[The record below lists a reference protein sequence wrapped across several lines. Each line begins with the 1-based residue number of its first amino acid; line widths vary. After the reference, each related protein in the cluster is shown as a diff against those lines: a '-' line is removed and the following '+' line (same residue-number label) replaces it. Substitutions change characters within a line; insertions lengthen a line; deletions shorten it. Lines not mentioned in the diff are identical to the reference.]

1 MEPSKSGDA
10 LSQAEDKTVKR
21 KLPSM
26 QEGLN
31 RLGGQPQN
39 LVLAGRYLLQEE
51 VGTGGMGRVFKAQDQ
66 RQDSTCAVKVMHNH
80 LKDDKISRKRF
91 EREAELAISLRHD
104 NIVAVSDFGLTEA
117 NEPYIVMEYLV
128 GESLAEI
135 IQRQGFLPVEQFTSI
150 FLEVCRGLS
159 YAHGANV
166 VHRDMKPSNI
176 MKTDCGQIKIVD
188 FGIAKACART
198 GEICPTSASAL
209 KNLLTARE
217 IDRETEDLLQD
228 LTQPGEIFGSP
239 LYMSPEQCYGE
250 EADCRSEVYALGCM
264 MYEALTGQTPLRGR
278 NAMETMLKRVHDQ
291 PPRLSEE
298 KGERQFPQVLEDL
311 IARCLQKEPDK
322 RFQTALALYEALEQ
336 IGHAK

>member
-1 MEPSKSGDA
+1 
-10 LSQAEDKTVKR
+10 
-21 KLPSM
+21 M
-26 QEGLN
+26 QESLKGF
-31 RLGGQPQN
+31 GGKPQN
-39 LVLAGRYLLQEE
+39 VLLAGRYLLQEE
-51 VGTGGMGRVFKAQDQ
+51 VGSGGMGRVFKAYDQKQDT
-66 RQDSTCAVKVMHNH
+66 TCAVKVMHNH
-80 LKDDKISRKRF
+80 LKEDKISRKRF
-91 EREAELAISLRHD
+91 EREAELAISLSHN
-104 NIVAVSDFGLTEA
+104 NIVAVSDFGLTDS

-135 IQRQGFLPVEQFTSI
+135 IQRQGFLPVEQFSSI

-159 YAHGANV
+159 YAHTANV

-176 MKTDCGQIKIVD
+176 MQTNSGQIKIVD

-209 KNLLTARE
+209 KNLLTVKE
-217 IDRETEDLLQD
+217 IDKETEYLLQE

-264 MYEALTGQTPLRGR
+264 MYEALTGQAPLRGR

-291 PPRLSEE
+291 PPSLSEG
-298 KGERQFPQVLEDL
+298 KGERQFPQALENL
-311 IARCLQKEPDK
+311 ISRCLERDPDK
-322 RFQTALALYEALEQ
+322 RFQTARALYETLEQ
-336 IGHAK
+336 IQP